1 MDDVVGDLGGST
13 FQGPDEKGIGTFL
26 LEVDLNSVEFRPPL
40 VDVLAADL
48 DCGLRAA
55 GWRGE
60 RLRSSILG
68 EGEII

>member
-26 LEVDLNSVEFRPPL
+26 LEVDLNSVEFRHPL

-48 DCGLRAA
+48 DCGWRR